1 MRALAA
7 ISLLAVLA
15 AGCGSQSGLH
25 VENGGHTVA
34 VVPAGSSG
42 GGATAPPPRCRGG

>member
-1 MRALAA
+1 MRRLAA
-7 ISLLAVLA
+7 ISLLTVLA

-34 VVPAGSSG
+34 VVPAGSTG
-42 GGATAPPPRCRGG
+42 GGHRAPPPRCRGG